1 MLKALELH
9 QIAIP
14 GQESHGTIQSR
25 GSSER
30 TIGRPNHTDAVISL
44 QGLENL
50 LNFTLLY
57 ALT

>member
-30 TIGRPNHTDAVISL
+30 TIGRPNHTDAVILL
-44 QGLENL
+44 QGLKNL

-57 ALT
+57 ELT

>member
-50 LNFTLLY
+50 TSPY
-57 ALT
+57 CMS